1 MQRMMV
7 TLSDDEYETLRRLSF
22 ERRVPVAKLVR
33 QAIDA
38 AYGTHDDEIG
48 PPGPRAKEREE

>member
-1 MQRMMV
+1 MRRLMV
-7 TLSDDEYETLRRLSF
+7 TLSEDEYETLRRVSY

-38 AYGTHDDEIG
+38 IYRTNDDEIG
-48 PPGPRAKEREE
+48 PPGPKPKEQRK